1 MQKHEALKIIIKSL
15 IATGYTLDQASEIV
29 VYFIINES
37 ELLRLI
43 SL

>member
-15 IATGYTLDQASEIV
+15 IATGYTLDQASEILA
-29 VYFIINES
+29 YFIINES
-37 ELLRLI
+37 ELLRQI

>member
-15 IATGYTLDQASEIV
+15 IATGYTLDQASEILA
-29 VYFIINES
+29 YFIINES
-37 ELLRLI
+37 ELLRMI